1 MFKFSNHHITI
12 ATPKDAVTI
21 TALLN
26 GAYRGETAKKGWT
39 HEANIIGGN
48 VRTNESSL
56 LQLIEIPNSIFA
68 KYSNDQQQIIGCV
81 NLQQHENKI
90 YLGMLSVAP
99 HLQGG
104 GVGKQLLKA
113 AEEYA
118 QHLKC
123 SAIYMSVITLRSEL
137 IEWYQRHGYED
148 TNERKTFIEDNLS
161 GKHLTQ
167 LEFMTLEK
175 EIVGE

>member
-1 MFKFSNHHITI
+1 MFKFSNKYITI
-12 ATPKDAVTI
+12 AGPADAATI

-26 GAYRGETAKKGWT
+26 SAYRGETAKLGWT
-39 HEANIIGGN
+39 HEADLIAGDT
-48 VRTNESSL
+48 RTNESSL
-56 LQLIEIPNSIFA
+56 LQLIDLPGSIVVKFT
-68 KYSNDQQQIIGCV
+68 NDQNQIIGCV
-81 NLQQHENKI
+81 NLQQHENKL

-104 GVGKQLLKA
+104 GTGKQLLNA

-118 QHLKC
+118 QHLNC
-123 SAIYMSVITLRSEL
+123 RSIYMTVITLRSKL
-137 IEWYQRHGYED
+137 IDWYQRHGYED
-148 TNERKTFIEDNLS
+148 TDERKVFIEDNLT

-175 EIVGE
+175 EIPG

>member
-1 MFKFSNHHITI
+1 MFKFSNKHITM
-12 ATPKDAVTI
+12 ATPADVATI

-26 GAYRGETAKKGWT
+26 SAYRGETAKQGWT
-39 HEANIIGGN
+39 HEADLIAGDS
-48 VRTNESSL
+48 RTNESSL
-56 LQLIEIPNSIFA
+56 LQLIELPGSVMV
-68 KYSNDQQQIIGCV
+68 KYTNDQQQIIGCV
-81 NLQQHENKI
+81 NLQQHENKL

-104 GVGKQLLKA
+104 GTGKQLLKA

-118 QHLKC
+118 QHRKC
-123 SAIYMSVITLRSEL
+123 SSIYMTVITLRLKL
-137 IEWYQRHGYED
+137 IDWYLRHGYSD
-148 TNERKTFIEDNLS
+148 TDERKVFIEDNLT

-175 EIVGE
+175 EIIL